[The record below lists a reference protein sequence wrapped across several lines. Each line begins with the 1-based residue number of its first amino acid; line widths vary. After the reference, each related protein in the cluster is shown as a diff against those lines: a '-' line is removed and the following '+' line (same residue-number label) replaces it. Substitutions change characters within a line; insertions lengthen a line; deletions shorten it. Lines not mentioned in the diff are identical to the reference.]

1 MGTSLTPSAI
11 GKMFGMS
18 EIDEFSENDSGFIIP
33 PELAVKAMRD
43 SGYRNTAYALA
54 ELIDNSIQAD
64 SDEVELICVEK
75 YEQINS
81 HHRLRLQ
88 EIGTIDNGKGMSAQT
103 LAIALQFGNGTHLND
118 RAGIGRFGMGLPNS
132 SISQCRH
139 LDVWTWTNG
148 PDNAIYSYLDVD
160 EIQSGKK
167 NKVPTPSPS
176 PVPAKW
182 RDRSKILATS
192 GTLVVWTHFEEY
204 RLTWRGAE
212 ATLRNTEA
220 IIGRMYRKFINDGRV
235 AIHLVRVE
243 DGDNQLFSNNNRRLA
258 LVNDPLYLMP
268 NSSAPEPFD
277 KEPMFQPWGES
288 DEEFWIEFGGQQH
301 KVSVKFS
308 WAKPETVPTDGLNRG
323 AKPYGKHAMKNLGL
337 SIVREGRE
345 LDLDTSWTNSYDP
358 TERWWGAE
366 VEFPATL
373 DEIFGVTNN
382 KQSATIFS
390 QLAQYDWKADAQDG
404 ESRSSFIERAGTEGD
419 PRALLIP
426 IVEHIREQITQL
438 RKRTEQQTKG
448 TRGTGGRKRHEEPG
462 VEDTV
467 TSKFR
472 QRADEGHETLGD
484 TENFSPDDRDTYE
497 DDLRDD
503 KHYPDDVAKA
513 IADAILT
520 RKRKVAFLEKAM
532 EGYAFFNVESVQGGV
547 TNIVFNSNHPF
558 YDSLIKGLNPDTD
571 DDTEKELL
579 ERVHAAS
586 DTLRIVFSAWARYE
600 MEEVSHK
607 QRLSDM
613 RQEWGKMARFFLEDG
628 EDD

>member
-1 MGTSLTPSAI
+1 MKEIVSDGTT
-11 GKMFGMS
+11 
-18 EIDEFSENDSGFIIP
+18 ESGFIIP

-64 SDEVELICVEK
+64 ASEVELICIEK
-75 YEQINS
+75 YEQVNS
-81 HHRLRLQ
+81 QQRLRLQ
-88 EIGTIDNGKGMSAQT
+88 EIGTIDNGKGMSART
-103 LAIALQFGNGTHLND
+103 LAIALQFGNGTHLDD

-132 SISQCRH
+132 SISQCRR

-148 PDNAIYSYLDVD
+148 PDNAIHSYLDVTD
-160 EIQSGKK
+160 IQSGVKDR
-167 NKVPTPSPS
+167 VPPPAPSPL
-176 PVPAKW
+176 PTKW
-182 RDRSKILATS
+182 RERSEILGTS
-192 GTLVVWTHFEEY
+192 GTLVVWSRFEEY

-243 DGDNQLFSNNNRRLA
+243 EGGNTGRRLA
-258 LVNDPLYLMP
+258 VVNDPLYLMP
-268 NSSAPEPFD
+268 NSSTPEPFD
-277 KEPMFQPWGES
+277 KVPMFQRWGEN
-288 DEEFWIEFGGQQH
+288 DEEFTIDFGGKQH
-301 KVSVKFS
+301 KVFVRFS
-308 WAKPETVPTDGLNRG
+308 WAKPETVPDDGLNRG
-323 AKPYGKHAMKNLGL
+323 SKPYGKHAMKNLGL

-390 QLAQYDWKADAQDG
+390 QLAQYDWKADAEEN
-404 ESRSSFIERAGTEGD
+404 ESRSSFIERASSEGD

-448 TRGTGGRKRHEEPG
+448 TRSTGGRKRHEEPG

-472 QRADEGHETLGD
+472 QRADEGHETPGD
-484 TENFSPDDRDTYE
+484 TEDFGADDRDAYE
-497 DDLRDD
+497 DDLKDD

-532 EGYAFFNVESVQGGV
+532 EGYAFFNVERVQGGV
-547 TNIVFNSNHPF
+547 TNVIFNSNHPF
-558 YDSLIKGLNPDTD
+558 YDNLVRALNPDTEE
-571 DDTEKELL
+571 DTEKELL
-579 ERVHAAS
+579 DRVHMAS

-600 MEEVSHK
+600 MEEVRHK

-613 RQEWGKMARFFLEDG
+613 RQEWGKMTRFFLDDG

>member
-1 MGTSLTPSAI
+1 MNEIVSDGTT
-11 GKMFGMS
+11 
-18 EIDEFSENDSGFIIP
+18 ESGFIIP

-64 SDEVELICVEK
+64 ASEVELICVEK
-75 YEQINS
+75 YEQVNS
-81 HHRLRLQ
+81 QQRLRLQ
-88 EIGTIDNGKGMSAQT
+88 EIGTIDNGKGMSART
-103 LAIALQFGNGTHLND
+103 LAIALQFGNGTHLDD

-132 SISQCRH
+132 SISQCRR

-148 PDNAIYSYLDVD
+148 PDNAIHSYLDVAD
-160 EIQSGKK
+160 IQSGVKDR
-167 NKVPTPSPS
+167 VPPPTPSALPS
-176 PVPAKW
+176 KW
-182 RDRSKILATS
+182 RERSEILGTS
-192 GTLVVWTHFEEY
+192 GTLVVWSRFEEY

-243 DGDNQLFSNNNRRLA
+243 EGGNTGRRLA
-258 LVNDPLYLMP
+258 VVNDPLYLMP
-268 NSSAPEPFD
+268 NSSTPEPFD
-277 KEPMFQPWGES
+277 KVAMFQRWGEN
-288 DEEFWIEFGGQQH
+288 DEEFTIDLGGKQH
-301 KVSVKFS
+301 KVFVRFS
-308 WAKPETVPTDGLNRG
+308 WAKPETVPDDGLNRG

-390 QLAQYDWKADAQDG
+390 QLAQYDWKADAEEN
-404 ESRSSFIERAGTEGD
+404 ESRSSFIERASSEGD

-448 TRGTGGRKRHEEPG
+448 TRSTGGRKRHEEPG

-472 QRADEGHETLGD
+472 QRADEGHETPGD
-484 TENFSPDDRDTYE
+484 TEDFGADDRDAYE
-497 DDLRDD
+497 DDLKDD

-547 TNIVFNSNHPF
+547 TNVIFNSNHPF
-558 YDSLIKGLNPDTD
+558 YENLVRALNPDTEE
-571 DDTEKELL
+571 DTEKELL
-579 ERVHAAS
+579 DRVHMAS

-600 MEEVSHK
+600 MEEVRHK

-613 RQEWGKMARFFLEDG
+613 RQEWGKMTRFFLDDG

>member
-1 MGTSLTPSAI
+1 MNEIVNDGTA
-11 GKMFGMS
+11 
-18 EIDEFSENDSGFIIP
+18 ESGFIIP

-64 SDEVELICVEK
+64 ASEVELICVEK
-75 YEQINS
+75 YEQVNS
-81 HHRLRLQ
+81 QQRLRLQ
-88 EIGTIDNGKGMSAQT
+88 EIGTIDNGKGMSART
-103 LAIALQFGNGTHLND
+103 LAIALQFGNGTHLDD

-132 SISQCRH
+132 SISQCRR

-148 PDNAIYSYLDVD
+148 PDNAIHSYLDVAD
-160 EIQSGKK
+160 IQSGVKDR
-167 NKVPTPSPS
+167 VPPPTPSP
-176 PVPAKW
+176 VPTKW
-182 RDRSKILATS
+182 RERSGILGTS
-192 GTLVVWTHFEEY
+192 GTLVVWSRFEEY

-243 DGDNQLFSNNNRRLA
+243 EGGNTGRRLA
-258 LVNDPLYLMP
+258 VVNDPLYLMP
-268 NSSAPEPFD
+268 NSSTPEPFD
-277 KEPMFQPWGES
+277 KVPMFQRWGEN
-288 DEEFWIEFGGQQH
+288 DEEFTIDFGGKQH
-301 KVSVKFS
+301 KVFVRFS
-308 WAKPETVPTDGLNRG
+308 WAKPETVPDDGLNRG

-390 QLAQYDWKADAQDG
+390 QLAQYDWKADAEEN
-404 ESRSSFIERAGTEGD
+404 ESRSSFIERASSEGD

-426 IVEHIREQITQL
+426 IVEHIRDQITQL

-448 TRGTGGRKRHEEPG
+448 TRSTGGRKRHEEPG

-472 QRADEGHETLGD
+472 QRADEGHETPGD
-484 TENFSPDDRDTYE
+484 TEDFGAEDRDAYE
-497 DDLRDD
+497 DDLKDD

-547 TNIVFNSNHPF
+547 TNVVFNSNHPF
-558 YDSLIKGLNPDTD
+558 YDNLVRALNPDTEE
-571 DDTEKELL
+571 DTEKELL
-579 ERVHAAS
+579 DRVHMAS

-600 MEEVSHK
+600 MEEVRHK

-613 RQEWGKMARFFLEDG
+613 RQEWGKMTRFFLDDG

>member
-1 MGTSLTPSAI
+1 MNKAI
-11 GKMFGMS
+11 EKRDV
-18 EIDEFSENDSGFIIP
+18 ESGFIIP

-64 SDEVELICVEK
+64 ASEVELICVEK

-81 HHRLRLQ
+81 QKRLRLQ
-88 EIGTIDNGKGMSAQT
+88 EIGTIDNGNGMSAQT
-103 LAIALQFGNGTHLND
+103 LAIALQFGNGTHLED

-132 SISQCRH
+132 SISQCRR
-139 LDVWTWTNG
+139 LDVWTWMNG
-148 PDNAIYSYLDVD
+148 PDNAIHSYLDVGD
-160 EIQSGKK
+160 IQSGVKDR
-167 NKVPTPSPS
+167 VPQPSPS

-182 RDRSKILATS
+182 RERSEVLGTS
-192 GTLVVWTHFEEY
+192 GTLVVWSHFEEY

-243 DGDNQLFSNNNRRLA
+243 DGGESSRRLA
-258 LVNDPLYLMP
+258 VVNDPLYLMP
-268 NSSAPEPFD
+268 NSSTPEPFN
-277 KEPMFQPWGES
+277 KEPMFQPWGEN
-288 DEEFWIEFGGQQH
+288 DEEFTIEFDGKLH
-301 KVSVKFS
+301 KVFVRFS
-308 WAKPETVPTDGLNRG
+308 WAKPETVPDDGLNRG
-323 AKPYGKHAMKNLGL
+323 SKPYGKHAMKNLGL

-390 QLAQYDWKADAQDG
+390 QLAQYDWKADAEDN
-404 ESRSSFIERAGTEGD
+404 ESRSSFIERASGEGD

-426 IVEHIREQITQL
+426 IVEHIRDQITQL

-448 TRGTGGRKRHEEPG
+448 TRGSGGRKRHEEPG

-472 QRADEGHETLGD
+472 QRADEGHETPQD
-484 TENFSPDDRDTYE
+484 TEDFDTDDRDAYE
-497 DDLRDD
+497 DDLIDD

-547 TNIVFNSNHPF
+547 TNVVFNSNHPF
-558 YDSLIKGLNPDTD
+558 FDNLVKALNPDTD
-571 DDTEKELL
+571 EDTEKELL
-579 ERVHAAS
+579 DRVNTAS
-586 DTLRIVFSAWARYE
+586 NTLRVVFSAWARYE
-600 MEEVSHK
+600 MEEIRHK

>member
-1 MGTSLTPSAI
+1 MNEIVSDGTT
-11 GKMFGMS
+11 
-18 EIDEFSENDSGFIIP
+18 ESGFIIP

-64 SDEVELICVEK
+64 ASEVELICVEK
-75 YEQINS
+75 YEQVNS
-81 HHRLRLQ
+81 QQRLRLQ
-88 EIGTIDNGKGMSAQT
+88 EIGTIDNGKGMSART
-103 LAIALQFGNGTHLND
+103 LAIALQFGNGTHLDD

-132 SISQCRH
+132 SISQCRR

-148 PDNAIYSYLDVD
+148 PDNAIHSYLDVAD
-160 EIQSGKK
+160 IQSGVKDR
-167 NKVPTPSPS
+167 VPPPTPSALPT
-176 PVPAKW
+176 KW
-182 RDRSKILATS
+182 RERSEILGTS
-192 GTLVVWTHFEEY
+192 GTLVVWSRFEEY

-243 DGDNQLFSNNNRRLA
+243 EDGNTGRRLA
-258 LVNDPLYLMP
+258 VVNDPLYLMP
-268 NSSAPEPFD
+268 NSSTPEPFD
-277 KEPMFQPWGES
+277 KVPMFQRWGEN
-288 DEEFWIEFGGQQH
+288 DEEFTIDFGGKQH
-301 KVSVKFS
+301 KVFVRFS
-308 WAKPETVPTDGLNRG
+308 WATPETVPDDGLNRG

-390 QLAQYDWKADAQDG
+390 QLAQYDWKADAEEN
-404 ESRSSFIERAGTEGD
+404 ESRSSFIERASSEGD

-448 TRGTGGRKRHEEPG
+448 TRSTGGRKRHEEPG

-472 QRADEGHETLGD
+472 QRADEGHETPG
-484 TENFSPDDRDTYE
+484 
-497 DDLRDD
+497 
-503 KHYPDDVAKA
+503 
-513 IADAILT
+513 T
-520 RKRKVAFLEKAM
+520 R
-532 EGYAFFNVESVQGGV
+532 
-547 TNIVFNSNHPF
+547 
-558 YDSLIKGLNPDTD
+558 
-571 DDTEKELL
+571 
-579 ERVHAAS
+579 
-586 DTLRIVFSAWARYE
+586 RISKPKTGTP
-600 MEEVSHK
+600 MK
-607 QRLSDM
+607 TI
-613 RQEWGKMARFFLEDG
+613 
-628 EDD
+628 

>member
-1 MGTSLTPSAI
+1 MNKVI
-11 GKMFGMS
+11 
-18 EIDEFSENDSGFIIP
+18 ENRDVESGFIIP

-64 SDEVELICVEK
+64 ASEVELICVEK
-75 YEQINS
+75 YEQVNS
-81 HHRLRLQ
+81 QKRLRLQ
-88 EIGTIDNGKGMSAQT
+88 EIGTIDNGNGMSAQT
-103 LAIALQFGNGTHLND
+103 LAIALQFGNGTHLED

-132 SISQCRH
+132 SISQCRR

-148 PDNAIYSYLDVD
+148 PDNAIHSYLDVGD
-160 EIQSGKK
+160 IQSGVKDR
-167 NKVPTPSPS
+167 VPLPSPS

-182 RDRSKILATS
+182 RERSEVLGTS
-192 GTLVVWTHFEEY
+192 GTLVVWSHFEEY

-243 DGDNQLFSNNNRRLA
+243 DGGESSRRLA
-258 LVNDPLYLMP
+258 VVNDPLYLMP
-268 NSSAPEPFD
+268 NSSTPEPFD
-277 KEPMFQPWGES
+277 KEPMFQPWGEN
-288 DEEFWIEFGGQQH
+288 DEEFTIEFDGQLH
-301 KVSVKFS
+301 KVFVRFS
-308 WAKPETVPTDGLNRG
+308 WAKPETVPDDGLNRG
-323 AKPYGKHAMKNLGL
+323 SKPYGKHAMKNLGL

-390 QLAQYDWKADAQDG
+390 QLAQYDWKTDAEDN
-404 ESRSSFIERAGTEGD
+404 ESRSSFIERASGEGD

-426 IVEHIREQITQL
+426 IVEHIRDQITQL

-448 TRGTGGRKRHEEPG
+448 TRGSGGRKRHEEPG

-472 QRADEGHETLGD
+472 QRADEGYETPQD
-484 TENFSPDDRDTYE
+484 TEDFGIDDRDAYE
-497 DDLRDD
+497 DDLKDD

-547 TNIVFNSNHPF
+547 TNVVFNSNHPF
-558 YDSLIKGLNPDTD
+558 FDNLVKALNPDTD
-571 DDTEKELL
+571 EDTEKELL
-579 ERVHAAS
+579 DRVNTAS
-586 DTLRIVFSAWARYE
+586 DTLRVVFSAWARYE
-600 MEEVSHK
+600 MEEIRHK

>member
-1 MGTSLTPSAI
+1 MNKVI
-11 GKMFGMS
+11 EKRDV
-18 EIDEFSENDSGFIIP
+18 ESGFIIP

-64 SDEVELICVEK
+64 ASEVELICVEK

-81 HHRLRLQ
+81 QKRLRLQ
-88 EIGTIDNGKGMSAQT
+88 EIGTIDNGNGMSAQT
-103 LAIALQFGNGTHLND
+103 LAIALQFGNGTHLED

-132 SISQCRH
+132 SISQCRR

-148 PDNAIYSYLDVD
+148 PDNAIHSYLDVGD
-160 EIQSGKK
+160 IQSGVKDR
-167 NKVPTPSPS
+167 VPLPSPS

-182 RDRSKILATS
+182 RDRSEVLGTT
-192 GTLVVWTHFEEY
+192 GTLVVWSHFEEY

-243 DGDNQLFSNNNRRLA
+243 DSGESNRRLA
-258 LVNDPLYLMP
+258 VVNDPLYLMP
-268 NSSAPEPFD
+268 NSSTPEPFD
-277 KEPMFQPWGES
+277 KEPMFQPWGEN
-288 DEEFWIEFGGQQH
+288 DEEFTIEFDGKLH
-301 KVSVKFS
+301 KVFVRFS
-308 WAKPETVPTDGLNRG
+308 WAKPETVPDDGLNRG
-323 AKPYGKHAMKNLGL
+323 SKPYGKHAMKNLGL

-390 QLAQYDWKADAQDG
+390 QLAQYDWKADAQDN
-404 ESRSSFIERAGTEGD
+404 ESRSSFIERASGEGD

-426 IVEHIREQITQL
+426 IVEHIRDQVTQL

-448 TRGTGGRKRHEEPG
+448 TRGSGGRKRHEEPG

-472 QRADEGHETLGD
+472 QRADEGHETPQD
-484 TENFSPDDRDTYE
+484 TEDFDTDDRDAYE
-497 DDLRDD
+497 DDLKDD

-547 TNIVFNSNHPF
+547 TNVVFNSNHPF
-558 YDSLIKGLNPDTD
+558 FDNLVKALNPDTD

-579 ERVHAAS
+579 DRVNTAS
-586 DTLRIVFSAWARYE
+586 DTIRVVFSAWARYE
-600 MEEVSHK
+600 MEEIRHK

>member
-1 MGTSLTPSAI
+1 MNKVI
-11 GKMFGMS
+11 EKRDV
-18 EIDEFSENDSGFIIP
+18 ESGFIIP

-64 SDEVELICVEK
+64 ASEVELICIEK

-81 HHRLRLQ
+81 QRRLRLQ
-88 EIGTIDNGKGMSAQT
+88 EIGTIDNGNGMSAQT
-103 LAIALQFGNGTHLND
+103 LAIALQFGNGTHLED

-132 SISQCRH
+132 SISQCRR

-148 PDNAIYSYLDVD
+148 PDNAIHSYLDVGD
-160 EIQSGKK
+160 IQSGLKDR
-167 NKVPTPSPS
+167 VPPPSPS

-182 RDRSKILATS
+182 RERSEILGTS
-192 GTLVVWTHFEEY
+192 GTLVVWSHFEEY

-220 IIGRMYRKFINDGRV
+220 FIGRMYRKFINDGRV

-243 DGDNQLFSNNNRRLA
+243 EGGDSNRRLA
-258 LVNDPLYLMP
+258 AVNDPLYLMP
-268 NSSAPEPFD
+268 NSSTPEPFD
-277 KEPMFQPWGES
+277 KEPMFQPWGEAN
-288 DEEFWIEFGGQQH
+288 EKFQIEYAGAKHEVIVRCSF
-301 KVSVKFS
+301 
-308 WAKPETVPTDGLNRG
+308 AKPETVPKDGLDRG
-323 AKPYGKHAMKNLGL
+323 RKPYGQHARKNLGL

-345 LDLDTSWTNSYDP
+345 LDLDASWTNSYDP
-358 TERWWGAE
+358 TERWWGVE

-382 KQSATIFS
+382 KQSATIFA
-390 QLAQYDWKADAQDG
+390 QLAQYDWKTDAEDN
-404 ESRSSFIERAGTEGD
+404 ESQSSFIERIGSEGD

-426 IVEHIREQITQL
+426 IVVHVRNQITQM
-438 RKRTEQQTKG
+438 RKRTDQQTKG
-448 TRGTGGRKRHEEPG
+448 LRSTGGRTRHEETG

-467 TSKFR
+467 TTKFR
-472 QRADEGHETLGD
+472 QRADEGHETPQD
-484 TENFSPDDRDTYE
+484 TEDFDTDDRDAYE
-497 DDLRDD
+497 DDLKDD

-547 TNIVFNSNHPF
+547 TNVVFNSNHPF
-558 YDSLIKGLNPDTD
+558 HENLVKALNPDTE

-579 ERVHAAS
+579 DRVHTAS
-586 DTLRIVFSAWARYE
+586 DTLRVVFSAWARYE
-600 MEEVSHK
+600 MEEIRHK

>member
-1 MGTSLTPSAI
+1 MNKVI
-11 GKMFGMS
+11 
-18 EIDEFSENDSGFIIP
+18 ENRDVESGFIIP

-64 SDEVELICVEK
+64 ASEVELICVEK
-75 YEQINS
+75 YEQVNS
-81 HHRLRLQ
+81 QKRLRLQ
-88 EIGTIDNGKGMSAQT
+88 EIGTIDNGNGMSAQT
-103 LAIALQFGNGTHLND
+103 LAIALQFGNGTHLED

-132 SISQCRH
+132 SISQCRR

-148 PDNAIYSYLDVD
+148 PDNAIHSYLDVGD
-160 EIQSGKK
+160 IQSGVKDR
-167 NKVPTPSPS
+167 VPLPSPS

-182 RDRSKILATS
+182 RERSEVLGTS
-192 GTLVVWTHFEEY
+192 GTLVVWSHFEEY

-243 DGDNQLFSNNNRRLA
+243 DGGDSSRRLA
-258 LVNDPLYLMP
+258 VVNDPLYLMP
-268 NSSAPEPFD
+268 NSSTPEPFN
-277 KEPMFQPWGES
+277 KEPMFQPWGEN
-288 DEEFWIEFGGQQH
+288 DEEFTIEFDGQLH
-301 KVSVKFS
+301 KVFVRFS
-308 WAKPETVPTDGLNRG
+308 WAKPETVPDDGLNRG
-323 AKPYGKHAMKNLGL
+323 SKPYGKHAMKNLGL

-390 QLAQYDWKADAQDG
+390 QLAQYDWKADAEDN
-404 ESRSSFIERAGTEGD
+404 ESRSSFIERASGEGD

-426 IVEHIREQITQL
+426 IVEHIRDQITQL

-448 TRGTGGRKRHEEPG
+448 TRGSGGRKRHEEPG

-472 QRADEGHETLGD
+472 QRADEGHETPQD
-484 TENFSPDDRDTYE
+484 TEDFDTDDRDAYE
-497 DDLRDD
+497 DDLKDD

-547 TNIVFNSNHPF
+547 TNVVFNSNHPF
-558 YDSLIKGLNPDTD
+558 FDNLVKALNPDTD
-571 DDTEKELL
+571 EDTEKELL
-579 ERVHAAS
+579 DRVNTAS
-586 DTLRIVFSAWARYE
+586 DTLRVVFSAWARYE
-600 MEEVSHK
+600 MEEIRHK

>member
-1 MGTSLTPSAI
+1 MNITI
-11 GKMFGMS
+11 
-18 EIDEFSENDSGFIIP
+18 ENDRNVSGFIIP

-54 ELIDNSIQAD
+54 ELIDNSIQANAN
-64 SDEVELICVEK
+64 EVELICVEK
-75 YEQINS
+75 YEQVNS
-81 HHRLRLQ
+81 QQRLRLQ
-88 EIGTIDNGKGMSAQT
+88 EIGTIDNGNGMSAQT
-103 LAIALQFGNGTHLND
+103 LAIALQFGNGTHLED

-132 SISQCRH
+132 SISQCRR
-139 LDVWTWTNG
+139 LDVWTWTSG
-148 PDNAIYSYLDVD
+148 PDNAIHSYLDVE
-160 EIQSGKK
+160 EIQNGKK
-167 NKVPTPSPS
+167 DRVPAPSPS
-176 PVPAKW
+176 PVPIKW
-182 RDRSKILATS
+182 RDRSEILATS
-192 GTLVVWTHFEEY
+192 GTLVVWSHFEEY

-235 AIHLVRVE
+235 AIHLVRDE
-243 DGDNQLFSNNNRRLA
+243 DGGSSTRRLA
-258 LVNDPLYLMP
+258 VVNDPLYLMP
-268 NSSAPEPFD
+268 NSSTPEPFD

-288 DEEFWIEFGGQQH
+288 DEKFLIGYDGKQH
-301 KVSVKFS
+301 EVVVRCSF
-308 WAKPETVPTDGLNRG
+308 AKPETVPTDGLNRG
-323 AKPYGKHAMKNLGL
+323 DKPYGKHAMKNLGL

-345 LDLDTSWTNSYDP
+345 LDLDASWTNSYDP
-358 TERWWGAE
+358 TERWWGVE

-390 QLAQYDWKADAQDG
+390 QLAQYDWRADAEG
-404 ESRSSFIERAGTEGD
+404 NESRSSFIERAGSEGD

-426 IVEHIREQITQL
+426 IVEHIRDQIKQL
-438 RKRTEQQTKG
+438 RKRTDQQTKG
-448 TRGTGGRKRHEEPG
+448 LRSTGGRKRHEETG

-472 QRADEGHETLGD
+472 QRADEGHEAPED
-484 TENFSPDDRDTYE
+484 TEDFDTEDRDAYE
-497 DDLRDD
+497 DDLKDD
-503 KHYPDDVAKA
+503 KHYPDDIAKA

-547 TNIVFNSNHPF
+547 TNVVFNSNHPF
-558 YDSLIKGLNPDTD
+558 YENLVRGLNPDTEE
-571 DDTEKELL
+571 DTEKDLL
-579 ERVHAAS
+579 DRVHAAS

-600 MEEVSHK
+600 MEEVRHK

-628 EDD
+628 EED

>member
-1 MGTSLTPSAI
+1 MNNAI
-11 GKMFGMS
+11 DNQ
-18 EIDEFSENDSGFIIP
+18 EIESGFIIP

-54 ELIDNSIQAD
+54 ELIDNSIQAHA
-64 SDEVELICVEK
+64 SEVELICVEK
-75 YEQINS
+75 YEQVNS
-81 HHRLRLQ
+81 QKRLRLQ
-88 EIGTIDNGKGMSAQT
+88 EIGTIDNGNGMSART
-103 LAIALQFGNGTHLND
+103 LAIALQFGNGTHLED

-132 SISQCRH
+132 SISQCRR

-148 PDNAIYSYLDVD
+148 PDNAIHSYLDVG
-160 EIQSGKK
+160 EIQNGVKDR
-167 NKVPTPSPS
+167 VPPPSPS
-176 PVPAKW
+176 TVPAEW
-182 RDRSKILATS
+182 RERSEILGTS
-192 GTLVVWTHFEEY
+192 GTLVVWSNFEEY

-243 DGDNQLFSNNNRRLA
+243 DGGESSRRLA
-258 LVNDPLYLMP
+258 VVNDPLYLMP
-268 NSSAPEPFD
+268 NSSTPEPFNE
-277 KEPMFQPWGES
+277 EPMFQPWGEA
-288 DEEFWIEFGGQQH
+288 DEEFTIEFNGKSH
-301 KVSVKFS
+301 KVFVRFS
-308 WAKPETVPTDGLNRG
+308 WAKPETVPDDGLNRG
-323 AKPYGKHAMKNLGL
+323 SKPYGKHAMKNLGL

-390 QLAQYDWKADAQDG
+390 QLAQYDWKADAEEN
-404 ESRSSFIERAGTEGD
+404 ESRSSFIERASSDGD

-448 TRGTGGRKRHEEPG
+448 TRSTGGRKRHEEPG

-472 QRADEGHETLGD
+472 QRADEGHETAAD
-484 TENFSPDDRDTYE
+484 TEDFGAEDRDAYE
-497 DDLRDD
+497 DNLKDD

-547 TNIVFNSNHPF
+547 TNVVFNSNHPF
-558 YDSLIKGLNPDTD
+558 YDNLVSALNPDTEE
-571 DDTEKELL
+571 DTEKELL
-579 ERVHAAS
+579 DRVHMAS

-600 MEEVSHK
+600 LEEVRHK

-613 RQEWGKMARFFLEDG
+613 RQEWGKMARFFLDDG
-628 EDD
+628 EED

>member
-1 MGTSLTPSAI
+1 MNKVI
-11 GKMFGMS
+11 
-18 EIDEFSENDSGFIIP
+18 ENRDVESGFIIP

-64 SDEVELICVEK
+64 ASEVELICVEK
-75 YEQINS
+75 YEQVNS
-81 HHRLRLQ
+81 QKRLRLQ
-88 EIGTIDNGKGMSAQT
+88 EIGTIDNGNGMSAQT
-103 LAIALQFGNGTHLND
+103 LAIALQFGNGTHLED

-132 SISQCRH
+132 SISQCRR

-148 PDNAIYSYLDVD
+148 PDNAIHSYLDVGD
-160 EIQSGKK
+160 IQSGVKDR
-167 NKVPTPSPS
+167 VPLPSPS

-182 RDRSKILATS
+182 RERSEVLGTS
-192 GTLVVWTHFEEY
+192 GTLVVWSHFEEY

-243 DGDNQLFSNNNRRLA
+243 DGGESSRRLA
-258 LVNDPLYLMP
+258 VVNDPLYLMP
-268 NSSAPEPFD
+268 NSSTPEPFN
-277 KEPMFQPWGES
+277 KEPMFQPWGEN
-288 DEEFWIEFGGQQH
+288 DEEFTIEFDGQLH
-301 KVSVKFS
+301 KVFVRFS
-308 WAKPETVPTDGLNRG
+308 WAKPETVPDDGLNRG
-323 AKPYGKHAMKNLGL
+323 SKPYGKHAMKNLGL

-390 QLAQYDWKADAQDG
+390 QLAQYDWKADAEDN
-404 ESRSSFIERAGTEGD
+404 ESRSSFIERASGEGD

-426 IVEHIREQITQL
+426 IVEHIRDQITQL

-448 TRGTGGRKRHEEPG
+448 TRGSGGRKRHEEPG

-472 QRADEGHETLGD
+472 QRADEGHETPQD
-484 TENFSPDDRDTYE
+484 TEDFDTDDRDAYE
-497 DDLRDD
+497 DDLKDD

-547 TNIVFNSNHPF
+547 TNVVFNSNHPF
-558 YDSLIKGLNPDTD
+558 YENLVKALNPDTE

-579 ERVHAAS
+579 DRVHTAS
-586 DTLRIVFSAWARYE
+586 DTLRVVFSAWARYE
-600 MEEVSHK
+600 MEEIRHK

>member
-1 MGTSLTPSAI
+1 MNEIVSDGTT
-11 GKMFGMS
+11 
-18 EIDEFSENDSGFIIP
+18 ESGFIIP

-54 ELIDNSIQAD
+54 ELIDNSVQAD
-64 SDEVELICVEK
+64 ASEVELICVEK
-75 YEQINS
+75 YEQVNS
-81 HHRLRLQ
+81 QQRLRLQ
-88 EIGTIDNGKGMSAQT
+88 EIGTIDNGKGMSART
-103 LAIALQFGNGTHLND
+103 LAIALQFGNGTHLDD

-132 SISQCRH
+132 SISQCRR

-148 PDNAIYSYLDVD
+148 PDNAIHSYLDVAD
-160 EIQSGKK
+160 IQSGVKDR
-167 NKVPTPSPS
+167 VPPPTPSPL
-176 PVPAKW
+176 PTKW
-182 RDRSKILATS
+182 RERSEILGTS
-192 GTLVVWTHFEEY
+192 GTLVVWSRFEEY

-243 DGDNQLFSNNNRRLA
+243 EGGNTGRRLA
-258 LVNDPLYLMP
+258 VVNDPLYLMP
-268 NSSAPEPFD
+268 NSSTPEPFD
-277 KEPMFQPWGES
+277 KVPMFQRWGEN
-288 DEEFWIEFGGQQH
+288 DEEFTIGFGGKQH
-301 KVSVKFS
+301 KVFVRFS
-308 WAKPETVPTDGLNRG
+308 WAKPETVPDDGLNRG

-390 QLAQYDWKADAQDG
+390 QLAQYDWKADAEEN
-404 ESRSSFIERAGTEGD
+404 ESRSSFIERASSEGD

-448 TRGTGGRKRHEEPG
+448 TRSTGGRKRHEEPG

-472 QRADEGHETLGD
+472 QRADEGHETPGD
-484 TENFSPDDRDTYE
+484 TEDFGADDRDAYE
-497 DDLRDD
+497 DDLKDD

-547 TNIVFNSNHPF
+547 TNVVFNSNHPF
-558 YDSLIKGLNPDTD
+558 YDNLVRALNPDTEE
-571 DDTEKELL
+571 DTEKELL
-579 ERVHAAS
+579 DRVHMAS

-600 MEEVSHK
+600 MEEVRHK

-613 RQEWGKMARFFLEDG
+613 RQEWGKMTRFFLDDG

>member
-1 MGTSLTPSAI
+1 MN
-11 GKMFGMS
+11 
-18 EIDEFSENDSGFIIP
+18 EIVSDGATESGFIIP

-64 SDEVELICVEK
+64 ASEVELICVEK
-75 YEQINS
+75 YEQVNS
-81 HHRLRLQ
+81 QQRLRLQ
-88 EIGTIDNGKGMSAQT
+88 EIGTIDNGKGMSART
-103 LAIALQFGNGTHLND
+103 LAIALQFGNGTHLDD

-132 SISQCRH
+132 SISQCRR

-148 PDNAIYSYLDVD
+148 PDNAIHSYLDVAD
-160 EIQSGKK
+160 IQSGVKDR
-167 NKVPTPSPS
+167 VPPPTPSALPT
-176 PVPAKW
+176 KW
-182 RDRSKILATS
+182 RERSEILGTS
-192 GTLVVWTHFEEY
+192 GTLVVWSRFEEY

-243 DGDNQLFSNNNRRLA
+243 EGGNTGRRLA
-258 LVNDPLYLMP
+258 VVNDPLYLMP
-268 NSSAPEPFD
+268 NSSTPEPFD
-277 KEPMFQPWGES
+277 KVPMFQRWGEN
-288 DEEFWIEFGGQQH
+288 DEEFTIDFGGKQH
-301 KVSVKFS
+301 KVFVRFS
-308 WAKPETVPTDGLNRG
+308 WAKPETVPDDGLNRG

-390 QLAQYDWKADAQDG
+390 QLAQYDWKADAEEN
-404 ESRSSFIERAGTEGD
+404 ESRSSFIERASSEGD

-448 TRGTGGRKRHEEPG
+448 TRSTGGRKRHEEPG

-472 QRADEGHETLGD
+472 QRADEGHETPED
-484 TENFSPDDRDTYE
+484 TEDFEAEDRDAYE
-497 DDLRDD
+497 DDLKDD

-547 TNIVFNSNHPF
+547 TNVVFNSNHPF
-558 YDSLIKGLNPDTD
+558 YENLVKALNPDTEE
-571 DDTEKELL
+571 DTEKELL
-579 ERVHAAS
+579 DRVHTAS

-600 MEEVSHK
+600 MEEVRHK

-613 RQEWGKMARFFLEDG
+613 RQEWGKMTRFFLDDG

>member
-1 MGTSLTPSAI
+1 MN
-11 GKMFGMS
+11 
-18 EIDEFSENDSGFIIP
+18 EIVEDGAFASGYIIP

-64 SDEVELICVEK
+64 ASEVELICIEK

-81 HHRLRLQ
+81 QQRLRLQ
-88 EIGTIDNGKGMSAQT
+88 EIGTIDNGKGMSART
-103 LAIALQFGNGTHLND
+103 LSIALQFGNGTHLED

-132 SISQCRH
+132 SISQCRR

-148 PDNAIYSYLDVD
+148 PDNAIHSYLDVAD
-160 EIQSGKK
+160 IQSGVKDR
-167 NKVPTPSPS
+167 VPPPTPS

-182 RDRSKILATS
+182 RERSEILGMS
-192 GTLVVWTHFEEY
+192 GTLVVWSRFEDY

-243 DGDNQLFSNNNRRLA
+243 DGGKSSRRLA
-258 LVNDPLYLMP
+258 VVNDPLYLMP
-268 NSSAPEPFD
+268 NSSTPEPFD
-277 KEPMFQPWGES
+277 KVPMFQRWGEN
-288 DEEFWIEFGGQQH
+288 DEEFTIEFAGKQH
-301 KVSVKFS
+301 KVVVRFS
-308 WAKPETVPTDGLNRG
+308 WAKPETVPDDGLNRG
-323 AKPYGKHAMKNLGL
+323 SKPYGKHAMKNLGL
-337 SIVREGRE
+337 SIVRERRE

-390 QLAQYDWKADAQDG
+390 QLAQYDWKTDAEDN
-404 ESRSSFIERAGTEGD
+404 ESRSSFIERASSEGD

-448 TRGTGGRKRHEEPG
+448 TRSTGGRKRHEEPG

-472 QRADEGHETLGD
+472 QRADEGHETPEDAEDFGA
-484 TENFSPDDRDTYE
+484 DDRDVYE
-497 DDLRDD
+497 DDLKDD

-547 TNIVFNSNHPF
+547 TNVVFNSNHPF
-558 YDSLIKGLNPDTD
+558 YDNLVKALNPDTEE
-571 DDTEKELL
+571 DTEKELL
-579 ERVHAAS
+579 NRVHLAS

-600 MEEVSHK
+600 MEEVRHK

-613 RQEWGKMARFFLEDG
+613 RQEWGKMTRFFLNDSEED
-628 EDD
+628 

>member
-1 MGTSLTPSAI
+1 MNKVI
-11 GKMFGMS
+11 EKRDV
-18 EIDEFSENDSGFIIP
+18 ESGFIIP

-64 SDEVELICVEK
+64 ASEVELICVEK
-75 YEQINS
+75 YEQVNS
-81 HHRLRLQ
+81 QKRLRLQ
-88 EIGTIDNGKGMSAQT
+88 EIGTIDNGNGMSAQT
-103 LAIALQFGNGTHLND
+103 LAIALQFGNGTHLED

-132 SISQCRH
+132 SISQCRR

-148 PDNAIYSYLDVD
+148 PDNAIHSYLDVGD
-160 EIQSGKK
+160 IQSGVKDR
-167 NKVPTPSPS
+167 VPLPSPS

-182 RDRSKILATS
+182 RERSEVLGTS
-192 GTLVVWTHFEEY
+192 GTLVVWSHFEDY

-243 DGDNQLFSNNNRRLA
+243 DGGESSRRLA
-258 LVNDPLYLMP
+258 VVNDPLYLMP
-268 NSSAPEPFD
+268 NSSTPEPFN
-277 KEPMFQPWGES
+277 KEPMFQPWGEN
-288 DEEFWIEFGGQQH
+288 DEEFTIEFDGQLH
-301 KVSVKFS
+301 KVFVRFS
-308 WAKPETVPTDGLNRG
+308 WAKPETVPDDGLNRG
-323 AKPYGKHAMKNLGL
+323 SKPYGKHAMKNLGL

-390 QLAQYDWKADAQDG
+390 QLAQYDWKADAEDN
-404 ESRSSFIERAGTEGD
+404 ESRSSFIERASGEGD

-426 IVEHIREQITQL
+426 IVEHIRDQITQL

-448 TRGTGGRKRHEEPG
+448 TRGSGGRKRHEEPG

-472 QRADEGHETLGD
+472 QRADEGHETPQD
-484 TENFSPDDRDTYE
+484 TEDFDTDDRDVYE
-497 DDLRDD
+497 DDLKDD

-547 TNIVFNSNHPF
+547 TNVVFNSNHPF
-558 YDSLIKGLNPDTD
+558 FDNLVKALNPDTD
-571 DDTEKELL
+571 EDTEKELL
-579 ERVHAAS
+579 DRVNTAS
-586 DTLRIVFSAWARYE
+586 DTLRVVFSAWARYE
-600 MEEVSHK
+600 MEEIRHK

>member
-1 MGTSLTPSAI
+1 MD
-11 GKMFGMS
+11 
-18 EIDEFSENDSGFIIP
+18 EIVSDRTTESGFIIP

-64 SDEVELICVEK
+64 ASEVELICVEK
-75 YEQINS
+75 YEQVNS
-81 HHRLRLQ
+81 QQRLRLQ
-88 EIGTIDNGKGMSAQT
+88 EIGTIDNGKGMSART
-103 LAIALQFGNGTHLND
+103 LAIALQFGNGTHLDD

-132 SISQCRH
+132 SISQCRR

-148 PDNAIYSYLDVD
+148 PDNAIHSYLDVAD
-160 EIQSGKK
+160 IQSGVKDR
-167 NKVPTPSPS
+167 VPPPAPSPL
-176 PVPAKW
+176 PTKW
-182 RDRSKILATS
+182 RERSEILGTS
-192 GTLVVWTHFEEY
+192 GTLVVWSRFEEY

-243 DGDNQLFSNNNRRLA
+243 EGENTGRRLA
-258 LVNDPLYLMP
+258 VVNDPLYLMP
-268 NSSAPEPFD
+268 NSSTPEPFD
-277 KEPMFQPWGES
+277 KVPMFQRWGEN
-288 DEEFWIEFGGQQH
+288 DEEFTIDFGGKQH
-301 KVSVKFS
+301 KVFVRFS
-308 WAKPETVPTDGLNRG
+308 WAKPETVPDDGLNRG
-323 AKPYGKHAMKNLGL
+323 SKPYGKHAMKNLGL

-390 QLAQYDWKADAQDG
+390 QLAQYDWKADAEEN
-404 ESRSSFIERAGTEGD
+404 ESRSSFIERASSEGD

-448 TRGTGGRKRHEEPG
+448 TRSTGGRKRHEEPG

-472 QRADEGHETLGD
+472 QRADEGHETPGD
-484 TENFSPDDRDTYE
+484 TEDFGADDRDAYE
-497 DDLRDD
+497 DDLKGD

-547 TNIVFNSNHPF
+547 TNVIFNSNHPF
-558 YDSLIKGLNPDTD
+558 YDNLVRALNPDTEE
-571 DDTEKELL
+571 DTEKELL
-579 ERVHAAS
+579 DRVHMAS

-600 MEEVSHK
+600 MEEVRHK

-613 RQEWGKMARFFLEDG
+613 RQEWGKMTRFFLDDG

>member
-1 MGTSLTPSAI
+1 MNEIVSDGTT
-11 GKMFGMS
+11 
-18 EIDEFSENDSGFIIP
+18 DSGFIIP

-64 SDEVELICVEK
+64 ASEVELICVEK
-75 YEQINS
+75 YEQVNS
-81 HHRLRLQ
+81 QQRLRLQ
-88 EIGTIDNGKGMSAQT
+88 EIGTIDNGKGMSART
-103 LAIALQFGNGTHLND
+103 LAIALQFGNGTHLDD

-132 SISQCRH
+132 SISQCRR

-148 PDNAIYSYLDVD
+148 PDNAIHSYLDVAD
-160 EIQSGKK
+160 IQSGVKDR
-167 NKVPTPSPS
+167 VPPPTPSP
-176 PVPAKW
+176 VPTKW
-182 RDRSKILATS
+182 RERSEVLGTS
-192 GTLVVWTHFEEY
+192 GTLVVWSRFEEY

-243 DGDNQLFSNNNRRLA
+243 EGGNTGRRLA
-258 LVNDPLYLMP
+258 VVNDPLYLMP
-268 NSSAPEPFD
+268 NSSTPEPFD
-277 KEPMFQPWGES
+277 KVPMFQRWGES
-288 DEEFWIEFGGQQH
+288 DEEFTIDFGGKQH
-301 KVSVKFS
+301 KVFVRFS
-308 WAKPETVPTDGLNRG
+308 WAKPETVPDDGLNRG

-390 QLAQYDWKADAQDG
+390 QLAQYDWKADAEEN
-404 ESRSSFIERAGTEGD
+404 ESRSSFIERASSEGD

-448 TRGTGGRKRHEEPG
+448 TRSTGGRKRHEEPG

-472 QRADEGHETLGD
+472 QRADEGHETPGD
-484 TENFSPDDRDTYE
+484 TEDFGADDRDAYE
-497 DDLRDD
+497 DDLKDD

-547 TNIVFNSNHPF
+547 TNVIFNSNHPF
-558 YDSLIKGLNPDTD
+558 YDNLVRALNPDTEE
-571 DDTEKELL
+571 DTEKELL
-579 ERVHAAS
+579 DRVHMAS

-600 MEEVSHK
+600 MEEVRHK

-613 RQEWGKMARFFLEDG
+613 RQEWGKMTRFFLDDG

>member
-1 MGTSLTPSAI
+1 
-11 GKMFGMS
+11 
-18 EIDEFSENDSGFIIP
+18 
-33 PELAVKAMRD
+33 
-43 SGYRNTAYALA
+43 
-54 ELIDNSIQAD
+54 
-64 SDEVELICVEK
+64 
-75 YEQINS
+75 
-81 HHRLRLQ
+81 
-88 EIGTIDNGKGMSAQT
+88 MSAQT
-103 LAIALQFGNGTHLND
+103 LAIALQFGNGTHLED

-132 SISQCRH
+132 SISQCRR

-148 PDNAIYSYLDVD
+148 PDNAIHSYLDVGD
-160 EIQSGKK
+160 IQSGVKDR
-167 NKVPTPSPS
+167 VPLPSPS

-182 RDRSKILATS
+182 RERSEVLGTS
-192 GTLVVWTHFEEY
+192 GTLVVWSHFEEY

-243 DGDNQLFSNNNRRLA
+243 DGGESSRRLA
-258 LVNDPLYLMP
+258 VVNDPLYLMP
-268 NSSAPEPFD
+268 NSSTPEPFN
-277 KEPMFQPWGES
+277 KEPMFQPWGEN
-288 DEEFWIEFGGQQH
+288 DEEFTIEFDGQLH
-301 KVSVKFS
+301 KVFVRFS
-308 WAKPETVPTDGLNRG
+308 WAKPETVPDDGLNRG
-323 AKPYGKHAMKNLGL
+323 SKPYGKHAMKNLGL

-390 QLAQYDWKADAQDG
+390 QLAQYDWKADAEDN
-404 ESRSSFIERAGTEGD
+404 ESRSSFIERASGEGD

-426 IVEHIREQITQL
+426 IVEHIRDQITQL

-448 TRGTGGRKRHEEPG
+448 TRGSGGRKRHEEPG
-462 VEDTV
+462 VEDAV

-472 QRADEGHETLGD
+472 QRADEGHETPQD
-484 TENFSPDDRDTYE
+484 TEDFDTDDRDAYE
-497 DDLRDD
+497 DDLKDD

-547 TNIVFNSNHPF
+547 TNVVFNSNHPF
-558 YDSLIKGLNPDTD
+558 FDNLVKALNPDTD
-571 DDTEKELL
+571 EDTEKELL
-579 ERVHAAS
+579 DRVNTAS
-586 DTLRIVFSAWARYE
+586 DTLRVVFSAWARYE
-600 MEEVSHK
+600 MEEIRHK

-628 EDD
+628 EDN

>member
-1 MGTSLTPSAI
+1 MNKVI
-11 GKMFGMS
+11 
-18 EIDEFSENDSGFIIP
+18 ENRDVESGFIIP
-33 PELAVKAMRD
+33 PKLAVKAMRD

-64 SDEVELICVEK
+64 ASEVELICVEK
-75 YEQINS
+75 YEQVNS
-81 HHRLRLQ
+81 QKRLRLQ

-103 LAIALQFGNGTHLND
+103 LAIALQFGNGTHLED

-132 SISQCRH
+132 SISQCRR

-148 PDNAIYSYLDVD
+148 PDNAIHSYLDVGD
-160 EIQSGKK
+160 IQSGAKDR
-167 NKVPTPSPS
+167 VPLPSPS
-176 PVPAKW
+176 PVPVKW
-182 RDRSKILATS
+182 RERSEILGTS
-192 GTLVVWTHFEEY
+192 GTLVVWSHFEEY

-235 AIHLVRVE
+235 AIHLVRAE
-243 DGDNQLFSNNNRRLA
+243 DGGDRNRRLA
-258 LVNDPLYLMP
+258 VVNDPLYLMP
-268 NSSAPEPFD
+268 NSSTPEPFNE
-277 KEPMFQPWGES
+277 EPMFQRWGEN
-288 DEEFWIEFGGQQH
+288 DEEFKIEFGGKQH
-301 KVSVKFS
+301 KVFVRFS
-308 WAKPETVPTDGLNRG
+308 WAKPETVPDDGLNRG
-323 AKPYGKHAMKNLGL
+323 SKPYGKHAMKNLGL

-390 QLAQYDWKADAQDG
+390 QLAQYDWKADAEDN
-404 ESRSSFIERAGTEGD
+404 ESRSSFIQRASGEGD

-426 IVEHIREQITQL
+426 IVEHIRDQITQL

-448 TRGTGGRKRHEEPG
+448 TRGSGGRKRHEEPG

-472 QRADEGHETLGD
+472 QRADEGHETPQD
-484 TENFSPDDRDTYE
+484 TEDFDTDDRDAYE
-497 DDLRDD
+497 DDLKDD

-547 TNIVFNSNHPF
+547 TNVVFNSNHPF
-558 YDSLIKGLNPDTD
+558 YENLVKALNPDTEE
-571 DDTEKELL
+571 DTEKELL
-579 ERVHAAS
+579 DRVHLAS
-586 DTLRIVFSAWARYE
+586 DTLRVVFSAWARYE
-600 MEEVSHK
+600 MEEIRHK

>member
-1 MGTSLTPSAI
+1 MNKVI
-11 GKMFGMS
+11 
-18 EIDEFSENDSGFIIP
+18 ENRDVESGFIIP

-64 SDEVELICVEK
+64 ASEVELICVEK
-75 YEQINS
+75 YEQVNS
-81 HHRLRLQ
+81 QKRLRLQ
-88 EIGTIDNGKGMSAQT
+88 EIGTIDNGNGMSAQT
-103 LAIALQFGNGTHLND
+103 LAIALQFGNGTHLED

-132 SISQCRH
+132 SISQCRR

-148 PDNAIYSYLDVD
+148 PDNAIHSYLDVGD
-160 EIQSGKK
+160 IQSGVKDR
-167 NKVPTPSPS
+167 VPLPSPS

-182 RDRSKILATS
+182 RERSEVLGTS
-192 GTLVVWTHFEEY
+192 GTLVVWSHFEEY

-243 DGDNQLFSNNNRRLA
+243 DGGDSSRRLA
-258 LVNDPLYLMP
+258 VVNDPLYLMP
-268 NSSAPEPFD
+268 NSSTPEPFN
-277 KEPMFQPWGES
+277 KEPMFQPWGEN
-288 DEEFWIEFGGQQH
+288 DEEFTIEFDGQLH
-301 KVSVKFS
+301 KVFVRFS
-308 WAKPETVPTDGLNRG
+308 WAKPETVPDDGLNRG
-323 AKPYGKHAMKNLGL
+323 SKPYGKHAMKNLGL

-390 QLAQYDWKADAQDG
+390 QLAQYDWKADAEDN
-404 ESRSSFIERAGTEGD
+404 ESRSFFIERASGEGD

-426 IVEHIREQITQL
+426 IVEHIRDQITQL

-448 TRGTGGRKRHEEPG
+448 TRGSGGRKRHEEPG

-472 QRADEGHETLGD
+472 QRADEGHETPQD
-484 TENFSPDDRDTYE
+484 TEDFDTDDRDAYE
-497 DDLRDD
+497 DDLKDD

-547 TNIVFNSNHPF
+547 TNVVFNSNHPF
-558 YDSLIKGLNPDTD
+558 FDNLVKALNPDTD
-571 DDTEKELL
+571 EDTEKELL
-579 ERVHAAS
+579 DRVNTAS
-586 DTLRIVFSAWARYE
+586 DTLRVVFSAWARYE
-600 MEEVSHK
+600 MEEIRHK

-628 EDD
+628 END

>member
-1 MGTSLTPSAI
+1 MNKAI
-11 GKMFGMS
+11 EKRDV
-18 EIDEFSENDSGFIIP
+18 ESGFIIP

-64 SDEVELICVEK
+64 ASEVELICVEK

-81 HHRLRLQ
+81 QKRLRLQ
-88 EIGTIDNGKGMSAQT
+88 EIGTIDNGNGMSAQT
-103 LAIALQFGNGTHLND
+103 LAIALQFGNGTHLED

-132 SISQCRH
+132 SISQCRR

-148 PDNAIYSYLDVD
+148 PDNAIHSYLDVGD
-160 EIQSGKK
+160 IQSGVKDR
-167 NKVPTPSPS
+167 VPLPSPS

-182 RDRSKILATS
+182 RERSEVLGTS
-192 GTLVVWTHFEEY
+192 GTLVVWSHFEEY

-243 DGDNQLFSNNNRRLA
+243 DGGESSRRLA
-258 LVNDPLYLMP
+258 VVNDPLYLMR
-268 NSSAPEPFD
+268 NSSTPEPFN
-277 KEPMFQPWGES
+277 KEPMFQPWGEN
-288 DEEFWIEFGGQQH
+288 DEEFTIEFDGKLH
-301 KVSVKFS
+301 KVFVRFS
-308 WAKPETVPTDGLNRG
+308 WARPETVPDDGLNRG
-323 AKPYGKHAMKNLGL
+323 SKPYGKHAMKNLGL

-390 QLAQYDWKADAQDG
+390 QLAQYDWKADAEDN
-404 ESRSSFIERAGTEGD
+404 ESRSSFIERASGEGD

-426 IVEHIREQITQL
+426 IVEHIRDQITQL

-448 TRGTGGRKRHEEPG
+448 TRGSGGRKRHEEPG

-472 QRADEGHETLGD
+472 QRADEGHETPQD
-484 TENFSPDDRDTYE
+484 TEDFDTDDRDVYE
-497 DDLRDD
+497 DDLKDD

-547 TNIVFNSNHPF
+547 TNVVFNSNHPF
-558 YDSLIKGLNPDTD
+558 FDNLVKALNPDTD
-571 DDTEKELL
+571 EDTEKELL
-579 ERVHAAS
+579 DRVNTAS
-586 DTLRIVFSAWARYE
+586 DTLRVVFSAWARYE
-600 MEEVSHK
+600 MEEIRHK

>member
-1 MGTSLTPSAI
+1 MNKVI
-11 GKMFGMS
+11 EKRDV
-18 EIDEFSENDSGFIIP
+18 ESGFIIP

-64 SDEVELICVEK
+64 ASEVELICVEK
-75 YEQINS
+75 YEQVNS
-81 HHRLRLQ
+81 QKRLRLQ
-88 EIGTIDNGKGMSAQT
+88 EIGTIDNGNGMSAQT
-103 LAIALQFGNGTHLND
+103 LAIALQFGNGTHLED

-132 SISQCRH
+132 SISQCRR

-148 PDNAIYSYLDVD
+148 PDNAIHSYLDVGD
-160 EIQSGKK
+160 IQSGVKDR
-167 NKVPTPSPS
+167 VPLPSPS

-182 RDRSKILATS
+182 RERSEVLGTS
-192 GTLVVWTHFEEY
+192 GTLVVWSHFEEY

-243 DGDNQLFSNNNRRLA
+243 DGGESSRRLA
-258 LVNDPLYLMP
+258 VVNDPLYLMP
-268 NSSAPEPFD
+268 NSSTPEPFN
-277 KEPMFQPWGES
+277 KEPMFQPWGEN
-288 DEEFWIEFGGQQH
+288 DEEFTIEFDGQLH
-301 KVSVKFS
+301 KVFVRFS
-308 WAKPETVPTDGLNRG
+308 WAKPETVPDDGLNRG
-323 AKPYGKHAMKNLGL
+323 SKPYGKHAMKNLGL

-390 QLAQYDWKADAQDG
+390 QLAQYDWKADAEDN
-404 ESRSSFIERAGTEGD
+404 ESRSSFIERASGEGD

-426 IVEHIREQITQL
+426 IVEHIRDQITQL

-448 TRGTGGRKRHEEPG
+448 TRGSGGRKRHEEPG

-472 QRADEGHETLGD
+472 QRADEGHETPQD
-484 TENFSPDDRDTYE
+484 TEDFDTDDRDVYE
-497 DDLRDD
+497 DDLKDD

-547 TNIVFNSNHPF
+547 TNVVFNSNHPF
-558 YDSLIKGLNPDTD
+558 FDNLVKALNPDTD
-571 DDTEKELL
+571 EDTEKELL
-579 ERVHAAS
+579 DRVNTAS
-586 DTLRIVFSAWARYE
+586 DTLRVVFSAWARYE
-600 MEEVSHK
+600 MEEIRHK